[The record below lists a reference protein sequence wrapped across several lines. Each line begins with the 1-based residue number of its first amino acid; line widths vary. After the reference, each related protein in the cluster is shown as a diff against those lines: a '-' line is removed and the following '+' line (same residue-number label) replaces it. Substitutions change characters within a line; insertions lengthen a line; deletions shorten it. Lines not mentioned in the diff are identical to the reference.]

1 MRGRGLLP
9 QGDYDTGYLYEC
21 EFLDDDEKAKLP
33 RDQLYQPTRVIPI
46 HNSHDKSVTCIHF
59 RFVIDVCFF
68 SRGFWFYMATL
79 SYTFF
84 SRCAAID
91 CHYNILSWLTLL
103 SENHW
108 DIWDALSASDGLY

>member
-68 SRGFWFYMATL
+68 LEVFGFMWQHYL
-79 SYTFF
+79 IHFF
-84 SRCAAID
+84 LVVR
-91 CHYNILSWLTLL
+91 L
-103 SENHW
+103 
-108 DIWDALSASDGLY
+108 